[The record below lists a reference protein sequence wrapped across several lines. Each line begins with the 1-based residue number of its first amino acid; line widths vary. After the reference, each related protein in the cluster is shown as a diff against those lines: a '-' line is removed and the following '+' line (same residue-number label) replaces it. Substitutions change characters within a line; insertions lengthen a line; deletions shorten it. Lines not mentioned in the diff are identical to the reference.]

1 MPERIVAMLDTIDEA
16 AAAIARLRREGI
28 SRESIT
34 TMSSEPL
41 HREAGEDN
49 HSPSRIPLLAICGG
63 VLGAGFAIALTVV
76 TSRRVDLVTGGMPIV
91 TPWAFGI
98 IVFELTALG
107 AILATLVRMIFE
119 ARLARRGGSEYGQA
133 VADGLVLVF
142 LENVSDAHLETA
154 RQVFGSHLINPP
166 PAIDA
171 QIR

>member
-1 MPERIVAMLDTIDEA
+1 MPERIVAVLDTIDESK
-16 AAAIARLRREGI
+16 AAIARLQREGI

-34 TMSSEPL
+34 TMSAEPL
-41 HREAGEDN
+41 HVEASEEN
-49 HSPSRIPLLAICGG
+49 HPPTRIPLFAICGG

-119 ARLARRGGSEYGQA
+119 ARLARRGSSEYDQA
-133 VADGLVLVF
+133 VAEGSVVVF
-142 LENVSDAHLETA
+142 LENVNDDDRETA
-154 RQVFGSHLINPP
+154 RQVLGSRLINPSP
-166 PAIDA
+166 TIGP
-171 QIR
+171 

>member
-1 MPERIVAMLDTIDEA
+1 MPERIVAVLDTIDEA
-16 AAAIARLRREGI
+16 TAAIARLQREGI

-34 TMSSEPL
+34 TMSAEPL
-41 HREAGEDN
+41 HVEASEEN
-49 HSPSRIPLLAICGG
+49 HPPTRIPLFAICGG

-119 ARLARRGGSEYGQA
+119 ARLARRGSSEYDQE
-133 VADGLVLVF
+133 VAEGSVVVF
-142 LENVSDAHLETA
+142 LENVNDDARETA
-154 RQVFGSHLINPP
+154 RQVLASRPINPSP
-166 PAIDA
+166 TIGP
-171 QIR
+171 

>member
-1 MPERIVAMLDTIDEA
+1 MPERIVAVLDTIDEA
-16 AAAIARLRREGI
+16 AAAIVRLRREGI

-41 HREAGEDN
+41 HIEAGEEN
-49 HSPSRIPLLAICGG
+49 HPPSRIPLVAICGG

-119 ARLARRGGSEYGQA
+119 ARLVRRGGSEYGQA
-133 VADGLVLVF
+133 VADGLVVVF
-142 LENVSDAHLETA
+142 LENVSDAHREIA
-154 RQVFGSHLINPP
+154 RQVLSSHLINPP
-166 PAIDA
+166 ATSDSP
-171 QIR
+171 IR

>member
-1 MPERIVAMLDTIDEA
+1 MPEQIVALLDTTDDATA
-16 AAAIARLRREGI
+16 AVARLRREGI

-41 HREAGEDN
+41 HIEAGDGI
-49 HSPSRIPLLAICGG
+49 HQPSRIPTFAICGG
-63 VLGAGFAIALTVV
+63 VIGAGLAILLTVV

-98 IVFELTALG
+98 IVFELAALG

-119 ARLARRGGSEYGQA
+119 ARLARGGITEYDQA
-133 VADGLVLVF
+133 VADGSVVVI
-142 LENVSDAHLETA
+142 LENVSDAHCETA

-166 PAIDA
+166 ASI
-171 QIR
+171 